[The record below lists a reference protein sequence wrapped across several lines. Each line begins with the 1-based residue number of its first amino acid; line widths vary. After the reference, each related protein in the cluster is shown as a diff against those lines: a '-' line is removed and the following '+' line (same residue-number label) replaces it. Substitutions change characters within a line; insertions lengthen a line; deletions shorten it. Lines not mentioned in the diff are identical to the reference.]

1 MILTRIKFS
10 QKGEAMIKH
19 YLFDLDGTLTDPFEG
34 ITNSVVHALNR
45 YGIEV
50 ADKKELGV
58 FIGPP
63 LVESF
68 MKYFGFTENDAKDAV
83 EVYREHFGVKG
94 LFENELYDGIP
105 ELLRELKAQGKT
117 VIMATSKPEVYARR
131 IAEHFDI
138 AKYFDYMAGS
148 ELNGVRVAKTEVI
161 EYALDALGIKDREN
175 CIMIGDRHHDIN
187 GARLSHMR
195 SAGVLW
201 GYGSREE
208 LCEAG
213 ADFICKRVEDI
224 LELE

>member
-1 MILTRIKFS
+1 MI
-10 QKGEAMIKH
+10 MYKH
-19 YLFDLDGTLTDPFEG
+19 ILFDLDGTLTDPFEG
-34 ITNSVVHALNR
+34 ITNSVVHALKR

-50 ADKKELGV
+50 TDKRDLRY

-68 MKYFGFTENDAKDAV
+68 MKYYGFSENDAKDAV
-83 EVYREHFGVKG
+83 SVYREHFADKG

-105 ELLRELKAQGKT
+105 QLLKALRDSGKT

-148 ELNGVRVAKTEVI
+148 ELNGVRVSKNEVI
-161 EYALDALGIKDREN
+161 EYALGALGITDRQA
-175 CIMIGDRHHDIN
+175 CIMVGDRLHDIN
-187 GARLSHMR
+187 GAKKTGMHSI
-195 SAGVLW
+195 GVLW

-208 LCEAG
+208 LENAG
-213 ADFICKRVEDI
+213 ADYICENVEDI
-224 LELE
+224 LKTV